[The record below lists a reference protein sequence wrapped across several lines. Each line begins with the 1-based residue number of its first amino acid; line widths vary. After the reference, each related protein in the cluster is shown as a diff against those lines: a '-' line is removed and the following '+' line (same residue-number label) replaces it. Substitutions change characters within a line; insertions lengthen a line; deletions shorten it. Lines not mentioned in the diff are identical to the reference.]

1 MSGKFI
7 LEEVAI
13 VENDFSADSR
23 DKDGMRVVMWEPR
36 RAIKLHLAIDHILHI
51 EIVKDTKAGEPR
63 AIVSLTNG
71 QRYVTKRS
79 AQDVCA
85 AIEKATAVVH
95 A

>member
-1 MSGKFI
+1 MAARFI

-23 DKDGMRVVMWEPR
+23 DKDGLRVVMYEQR

-63 AIVSLTNG
+63 AIVSLTSG

-79 AQDVCA
+79 AQEICA
-85 AIEKATAVVH
+85 AIEKATAIP